1 MKVCIVDSRVNDSS
15 MFIVSLQDG
24 VMPILLDYENDTFE
38 SILAKIGSAESIAY
52 VAHGTFE
59 PTYSFF
65 RDVSFDMLV
74 KESWNPFFDFLRGI
88 KGLQYFDFLGC
99 SLASDDTWKQV
110 FLWMEETGINVR
122 ASLDDTGNVVSGGNW
137 ILEDGVIDAK
147 QLYFTDAI
155 QAYIGL
161 LVSATITTTN
171 STSYTLVDG
180 DILTFG
186 DGTTSSI
193 TYTGTITASAGAS
206 IIIEPNTT
214 LTINKALTFILAPI
228 EIKSGS
234 TLIFNGNVTSYNSV
248 ISGAG
253 SFTKQGSRDL
263 LLNGN
268 NTYTGITTI
277 SSGTLTIAG
286 SIVSNVVNNLGL
298 RFSNTSTLTYAGSI
312 SGTGYFDKLNTG
324 LLILTG
330 LIDL

>member
-15 MFIVSLQDG
+15 MFVESLQDG

-65 RDVSFDMLV
+65 KDVSFDMLV

-99 SLASDDTWKQV
+99 SLASDDKWKQV

-161 LVSATITTTN
+161 LVSGSSGLRLAISSNLQYRIKVSVPTLSYSSDYGQTWTALTVPNLTSNATRVAIN
-171 STSYTLVDG
+171 ST
-180 DILTFG
+180 
-186 DGTTSSI
+186 GTVIAYLGIHFNYSSNSGV
-193 TYTGTITASAGAS
+193 TWHS
-206 IIIEPNTT
+206 IF
-214 LTINKALTFILAPI
+214 AH
-228 EIKSGS
+228 GS
-234 TLIFNGNVTSYNSV
+234 
-248 ISGAG
+248 
-253 SFTKQGSRDL
+253 
-263 LLNGN
+263 
-268 NTYTGITTI
+268 
-277 SSGTLTIAG
+277 
-286 SIVSNVVNNLGL
+286 
-298 RFSNTSTLTYAGSI
+298 
-312 SGTGYFDKLNTG
+312 
-324 LLILTG
+324 
-330 LIDL
+330 